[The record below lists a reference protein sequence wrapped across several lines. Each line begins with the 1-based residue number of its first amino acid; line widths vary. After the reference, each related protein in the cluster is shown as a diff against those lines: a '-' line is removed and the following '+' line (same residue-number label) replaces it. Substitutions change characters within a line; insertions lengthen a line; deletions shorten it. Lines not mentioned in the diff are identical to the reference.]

1 MTKFFV
7 LIATCAVLLTSCYTD
22 YGLATDDYR
31 TVITIYDT
39 TAGAFDGL
47 QNFYLIDSV
56 FHVLG
61 DTDGVDEISRKY
73 DQQLIDGVASNLIS
87 MGWTQVTDTNGA
99 VPHTTVRISALKN
112 VTIGYYYSYWYPWY
126 GYGWGYWGWY
136 YPPYY
141 PSGSYYTY
149 TTGSVVVEMDKVRE
163 IADKDSLEMRAIWIG
178 SSNGLLS
185 SAESS
190 NVQYISA
197 GVRQMFTQS
206 PYLYRSSQP

>member
-1 MTKFFV
+1 
-7 LIATCAVLLTSCYTD
+7 
-22 YGLATDDYR
+22 
-31 TVITIYDT
+31 
-39 TAGAFDGL
+39 
-47 QNFYLIDSV
+47 
-56 FHVLG
+56 
-61 DTDGVDEISRKY
+61 
-73 DQQLIDGVASNLIS
+73 
-87 MGWTQVTDTNGA
+87 
-99 VPHTTVRISALKN
+99 VRISALKN
-112 VTIGYYYSYWYPWY
+112 VTIGYYYNYWYPWY